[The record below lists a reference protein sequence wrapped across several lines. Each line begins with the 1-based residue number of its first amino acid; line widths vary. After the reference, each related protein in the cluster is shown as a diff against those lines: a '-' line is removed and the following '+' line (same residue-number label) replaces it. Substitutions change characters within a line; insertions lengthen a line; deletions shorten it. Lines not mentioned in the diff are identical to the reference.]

1 MKQLCSHQACC
12 FSRMSSLFGAAA
24 AVTPPLVADNVAIF
38 VTYTAIILMASVCV
52 WYGSRLSLDVMPTE
66 NMSSKDAYMF
76 PIIGSATLFG
86 LYLLF
91 RYFSKDYIN
100 FLLTVYF
107 LFFGASAL
115 TNTIAPVTLFLFQTK
130 RTHRLKFSVPFSSDV
145 DVRWGGSDLV
155 ALAVSV
161 AICLWY
167 AQTKHWILNNVL
179 GLAFSV
185 QGIALLSLGSYKNG
199 AILLAGLFVY
209 DVFWVFGT
217 DVMVSVAKS
226 FDAPIKL
233 TFPRNIFAEE
243 FTFSMLGLGDIVIP
257 GFFVALLLRFDK
269 VRGHRGSPF
278 FQWSYRA
285 YVAGLLTTIGVMH
298 VFKAAQPALLYL
310 VPYCLGASFL
320 TAIAYGDWAALLAYE
335 EKDKK
340 TVAAEAEA
348 AKAAQAKKQH

>member
-1 MKQLCSHQACC
+1 
-12 FSRMSSLFGAAA
+12 
-24 AVTPPLVADNVAIF
+24 
-38 VTYTAIILMASVCV
+38 MA
-52 WYGSRLSLDVMPTE
+52 
-66 NMSSKDAYMF
+66 K
-76 PIIGSATLFG
+76 
-86 LYLLF
+86 
-91 RYFSKDYIN
+91 YFSKDYIN
-100 FLLTVYF
+100 FLLTAYF

-115 TNTIAPVTLFLFQTK
+115 TNTIAPVTLFLFQT
-130 RTHRLKFSVPFSSDV
+130 RRSQHLKFSVPYV
-145 DVRWGGSDLV
+145 GGIDVRWGASDVV
-155 ALAVSV
+155 ALAISV
-161 AICLWY
+161 AVCAWY

-199 AILLAGLFVY
+199 AILLGGLFIY

-233 TFPRNIFAEE
+233 TFPRNIFADE

-269 VRGHRGSPF
+269 VRRHKGSPF

-285 YVAGLLTTIGVMH
+285 YVAGLLTTIAVMH

-310 VPYCLGASFL
+310 VPFCLGASFL
-320 TAIAYGDWAALLAYE
+320 TGLAYGEWGALLAYE
-335 EKDKK
+335 EKDEK
-340 TVAAEAEA
+340 ALAEA
-348 AKAAQAKKQH
+348 AKVK

>member
-1 MKQLCSHQACC
+1 M
-12 FSRMSSLFGAAA
+12 
-24 AVTPPLVADNVAIF
+24 
-38 VTYTAIILMASVCV
+38 
-52 WYGSRLSLDVMPTE
+52 
-66 NMSSKDAYMF
+66 
-76 PIIGSATLFG
+76 
-86 LYLLF
+86 LLIVLWA

-100 FLLTVYF
+100 FLLTAYF

-115 TNTIAPVTLFLFQTK
+115 TNTIAPVTLFLFQT
-130 RTHRLKFSVPFSSDV
+130 RRSQHLKFSVPYVGGV
-145 DVRWGGSDLV
+145 DVRWGASDVV
-155 ALAVSV
+155 ALAASV
-161 AICLWY
+161 AVCAWY

-199 AILLAGLFVY
+199 AILLGGLFIY

-233 TFPRNIFAEE
+233 TFPRNIFAEQ

-269 VRGHRGSPF
+269 VRRHKGSPF

-285 YVAGLLTTIGVMH
+285 YIAGLLTTIGVMH

-310 VPYCLGASFL
+310 VPFCLGASFV
-320 TAIAYGDWAALLAYE
+320 TGVAYGEWTTPMGRRSSSTRGHGMACGRGFGRQRPRASDRLPAWREASSRSAARRSARSNRLSETSARPNTEY
-335 EKDKK
+335 
-340 TVAAEAEA
+340 
-348 AKAAQAKKQH
+348 